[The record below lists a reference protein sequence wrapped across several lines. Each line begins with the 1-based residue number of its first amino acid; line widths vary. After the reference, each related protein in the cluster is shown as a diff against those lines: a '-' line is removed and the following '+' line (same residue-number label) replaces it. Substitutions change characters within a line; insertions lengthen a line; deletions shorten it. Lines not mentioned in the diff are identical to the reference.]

1 MLTTVRR
8 VSLGLFTL
16 YAILGAAE
24 AAAEA
29 AEGDRAMLLAVAA
42 YGWAA
47 VVFGSSAITPAPK
60 DGDQS

>member
-1 MLTTVRR
+1 MLTAIRR

-29 AEGDRAMLLAVAA
+29 AEGDRVMLVATAV

-47 VVFGSSAITPAPK
+47 IVCGTSAITMK
-60 DGDQS
+60 DGDRP